1 MDKAKAPPKQP
12 KREDLTMIYAG
23 VDIAK
28 MDYIIGA
35 IDERG
40 EQVTKPMNSREGFEK
55 CIAWLDGIAKTPDDV
70 VIGMEASGHYWQA
83 CFSYLTSCD

>member
-1 MDKAKAPPKQP
+1 MDKAKQP

-40 EQVTKPMNSREGFEK
+40 EQVTKPMPFKNSREGFEK
-55 CIAWLDGIAKTPDDV
+55 CIAWLDGITKTPDDV
-70 VIGMEASGHYWQA
+70 VIGMEATGHYWQA